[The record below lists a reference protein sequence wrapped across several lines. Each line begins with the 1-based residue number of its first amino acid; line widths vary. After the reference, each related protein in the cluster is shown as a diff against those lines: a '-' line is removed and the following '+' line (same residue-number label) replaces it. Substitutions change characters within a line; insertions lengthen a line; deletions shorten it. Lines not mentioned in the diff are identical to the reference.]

1 MPFPTERSKIKPN
14 LLDQTILIH
23 GTPKIGK
30 STLANEAGEV
40 LFFDTEGGLGAL
52 EVYKEPVYSWIN
64 GDETHAFLN
73 MCKEFVAGDHKYTAL
88 CIDTVD
94 ALHKLCTGYLMSKS
108 KILHPSDLDWG
119 KGWDMVK
126 DEFMRPLNKLA
137 ASPYGLILISHSRSV
152 EITTRTAKITKQMP
166 TLQNYIWTQ
175 IEAFVDII
183 IYYNSEVDADG
194 YEHRY
199 LRTKPSENWIAGDRT
214 GKLLAADP
222 IKIKDEG
229 GNWQQLEQ
237 IFRSS
242 TKSKESQPLLS

>member
-1 MPFPTERSKIKPN
+1 MSLPTERSKISVN
-14 LLDQTILIH
+14 LLDHTTLIH

-30 STLANEAGEV
+30 STLANEAGQV

-52 EVYKEPVYSWIN
+52 EVFKEPVYSWTN

-73 MCKEFVAGDHKYTAL
+73 LCKEFVKGEHEFTAL
-88 CIDTVD
+88 CIDTIDV
-94 ALHKLCTGYLMSKS
+94 LHKLCVGHLMSKS

-152 EITTRTAKITKQMP
+152 EITTRTAKVTKQMP

-183 IYYNSEVDADG
+183 IYYNSEVDQDRH
-194 YEHRY
+194 EHRY

-222 IKIKDEG
+222 ILINDAG
-229 GNWQQLEQ
+229 GNWNTLDKLFKQGANKSQ
-237 IFRSS
+237 I
-242 TKSKESQPLLS
+242 KPLL